1 VYEIEGKVME
11 LQGDLNQKTE
21 EVQKL
26 TMQRDSLRSQVLQA
40 NSEAQASKAQMEG
53 LVQGQAG
60 LLKKATESTTTM
72 YHADLAAFTRVL
84 ELKAGNCIGL
94 APWSRDVQADYTEL
108 CVALAPLLP
117 YPVPARPP
125 AERKVVEAH
134 VKMQARVVRTI
145 RSLVSGGAG
154 GLGLGADVLKTLDA
168 YEALQI
174 KLGLSGDVE
183 ELAELIFKSRKHE
196 NDLEEQTSQLEAKVQ
211 DLEADLARARRKL
224 KRGTTPRE
232 DTAVQ

>member
-1 VYEIEGKVME
+1 M
-11 LQGDLNQKTE
+11 
-21 EVQKL
+21 
-26 TMQRDSLRSQVLQA
+26 
-40 NSEAQASKAQMEG
+40 
-53 LVQGQAG
+53 
-60 LLKKATESTTTM
+60 
-72 YHADLAAFTRVL
+72 
-84 ELKAGNCIGL
+84 
-94 APWSRDVQADYTEL
+94 QADYTEL

-125 AERKVVEAH
+125 AERKVVIVMCMNIHELRAFYDHCSLLHMRDAGVSWVTLACHQPQVVEAH